1 MRNFFDYDTDLAQF
15 NSLMEDIDDPTPMVV
30 GEPTIQLESIFPLL
44 EADDPEAEQED
55 QSADTDKVNGNEV
68 VGLISDALKKKT
80 QRSNLFKATYFAN
93 TYGGSFNLVK
103 AKEGVSRYNV
113 VNDGKATDYFKVD
126 GDTITVNLSTL
137 TRQSSS
143 NEFVNKIKSIT
154 DWKTV
159 SADMFGEF
167 QKAIMDALQKLSS
180 KIDSGDTAAS
190 DVNKSAG
197 DEAQGQGEE
206 NQGQSEDTQGQSK
219 EAQGQGEEPLKQEDD
234 VIDVPNDDDEPVDV
248 PSDGGDQKSVC
259 RQILKDYQENYQ
271 KFLEADCDEAKD
283 SIDDEG
289 RKDIADQY
297 YSELMEPYGDEADD
311 TTKNRVY
318 KVIYMDVKKFTT
330 DPNAQKTENSN
341 PDKDEMDW
349 TPDKPKKKDDG
360 SDDGSDDGKS
370 KKKPN
375 DPNKGYGN
383 WLKNTLKNWSDEGVI
398 NTKLHPNPLLSGLKN
413 AKQNSQAAKNKK
425 KQNQQQQQQTT
436 QPKKPKKKDEMQWG

>member
-15 NSLMEDIDDPTPMVV
+15 NSLMEEIDDPTPMVV

-44 EADDPEAEQED
+44 EADEPAAEQET

-68 VGLISDALKKKT
+68 VSLISDALKKKT

-93 TYGGSFNLVK
+93 TYGGSFNLIK

-113 VNDGKATDYFKVD
+113 VNDGKATDYFNVD

-137 TRQSSS
+137 IRQSSN

-167 QKAIMDALQKLSS
+167 QKAIMDALQKL
-180 KIDSGDTAAS
+180 KDKVDSGDTAAS

-197 DEAQGQGEE
+197 DDAQGQGEDPQGE
-206 NQGQSEDTQGQSK
+206 KAQGQDET
-219 EAQGQGEEPLKQEDD
+219 AQGEEPLKKEDD
-234 VIDVPNDDDEPVDV
+234 VIDVPNDEDEPVDT
-248 PSDGGDQKSVC
+248 PSEGGDQKSVC
-259 RQILKDYQENYQ
+259 GQILKDYQENYQ
-271 KFLEADCDEAKD
+271 KFLEADCDEAKE

-330 DPNAQKTENSN
+330 DHNEQKAENGN

-349 TPDKPKKKDDG
+349 IPDKPKKTDDG
-360 SDDGSDDGKS
+360 TDDGKD
-370 KKKPN
+370 KKNQN

-383 WLKNTLKNWSDEGVI
+383 WLKNTLKNWSDQGVI

-413 AKQNSQAAKNKK
+413 AKQNIQEKKNKK
-425 KQNQQQQQQTT
+425 KKKKQQQQQQQQPT
-436 QPKKPKKKDEMQWG
+436 QPKKPQKKDEMQWG

>member
-15 NSLMEDIDDPTPMVV
+15 NNLMEDIDDPTPMVV

-190 DVNKSAG
+190 DVSKSAG
-197 DEAQGQGEE
+197 DEAQDQGEE
-206 NQGQSEDTQGQSK
+206 AQGQSE
-219 EAQGQGEEPLKQEDD
+219 EPLKKEDD
-234 VIDVPNDDDEPVDV
+234 VIDVPNDEDEPVDV
-248 PSDGGDQKSVC
+248 SSGGDQKSVC
-259 RQILKDYQENYQ
+259 GQILKDYQENYQ
-271 KFLEADCDEAKD
+271 KFLEADCDEAKE

-297 YSELMEPYGDEADD
+297 YRELMEPYGDEADD

-330 DPNAQKTENSN
+330 DPNEQKTENGN

-349 TPDKPKKKDDG
+349 TPEPKKKTEDGTDD
-360 SDDGSDDGKS
+360 S
-370 KKKPN
+370 KDKKNTN

-383 WLKNTLKNWSDEGVI
+383 WLKNTLKNWSDQGVI

-413 AKQNSQAAKNKK
+413 AKQNSQEKKKK
-425 KQNQQQQQQTT
+425 KQNQQQQQTT
-436 QPKKPKKKDEMQWG
+436 QPKKPQKKDEMQWG

>member
-15 NSLMEDIDDPTPMVV
+15 NSLMDDIDDPTPMVV

-44 EADDPEAEQED
+44 EADDPATAQED
-55 QSADTDKVNGNEV
+55 QSVDTDKVDGNEV
-68 VGLISDALKKKT
+68 VSLISDALKKKT

-137 TRQSSS
+137 IRQGSS
-143 NEFVNKIKSIT
+143 NEFIDKIKSIT

-167 QKAIMDALQKLSS
+167 QKAIMDALQKL
-180 KIDSGDTAAS
+180 KDKVDSGDTAAS
-190 DVNKSAG
+190 EVNKSAG
-197 DEAQGQGEE
+197 DETQGQSEEAQGQGNE
-206 NQGQSEDTQGQSK
+206 TQGQDEK
-219 EAQGQGEEPLKQEDD
+219 AQGEEPLKKEDD
-234 VIDVPNDDDEPVDV
+234 LIDVPNDEDEPVDT
-248 PSDGGDQKSVC
+248 PSDGDQKSVC
-259 RQILKDYQENYQ
+259 GQILKDYQENYQ
-271 KFLEADCDEAKD
+271 KFLEADCDEAKE

-297 YSELMEPYGDEADD
+297 YSELMEPYGDDADD

-330 DPNAQKTENSN
+330 DHNEQKTENGN

-349 TPDKPKKKDDG
+349 TPEPKKKTEDGTDD
-360 SDDGSDDGKS
+360 S
-370 KKKPN
+370 KDKKDPN

-383 WLKNTLKNWSDEGVI
+383 WLKNTLKNWSDQGVI

-413 AKQNSQAAKNKK
+413 AKQNSKDKKNKK
-425 KQNQQQQQQTT
+425 KQNQQQQTT
-436 QPKKPKKKDEMQWG
+436 QPKKPQKKDEMQWG

>member
-15 NSLMEDIDDPTPMVV
+15 NGLMEDIDDPTPMVV

-44 EADDPEAEQED
+44 EADNPEAEQED

-137 TRQSSS
+137 IRQSSS

-167 QKAIMDALQKLSS
+167 QKAIMDALQKLTS

-190 DVNKSAG
+190 DVNKLAG
-197 DEAQGQGEE
+197 DEAP
-206 NQGQSEDTQGQSK
+206 
-219 EAQGQGEEPLKQEDD
+219 GQGEEPLKQEDD
-234 VIDVPNDDDEPVDV
+234 GIDVPSEDDSDDESVDI
-248 PSDGGDQKSVC
+248 PSDGGDQKTVC
-259 RQILKDYQENYQ
+259 GQILKDYQENYQ

-297 YSELMEPYGDEADD
+297 YRELMEPYGDEADD

-330 DPNAQKTENSN
+330 DPNAQKTENGN

-349 TPDKPKKKDDG
+349 TPDKPKKTDDG
-360 SDDGSDDGKS
+360 SDGSKR
-370 KKKPN
+370 KKEPN

-398 NTKLHPNPLLSGLKN
+398 NTKLHPNPLLTGLKN
-413 AKQNSQAAKNKK
+413 AKQNRQASKKKK

>member
-15 NSLMEDIDDPTPMVV
+15 NSLMEEIDDPTPMVV

-44 EADDPEAEQED
+44 EADAPATEQED
-55 QSADTDKVNGNEV
+55 QSADTDKVDGNEV
-68 VGLISDALKKKT
+68 VSLISGALKKIT
-80 QRSNLFKATYFAN
+80 QRSNLFKATYFPN
-93 TYGGSFNLVK
+93 TYGDSFNLVK

-113 VNDGKATDYFKVD
+113 VNDGKTTDYFKVD

-137 TRQSSS
+137 IRQSSS

-154 DWKTV
+154 DWKPV

-167 QKAIMDALQKLSS
+167 QKAIMDALQKL
-180 KIDSGDTAAS
+180 KDKVNSGDTAAS

-197 DEAQGQGEE
+197 DEAQGEE
-206 NQGQSEDTQGQSK
+206 VQGQSND
-219 EAQGQGEEPLKQEDD
+219 AQGQDEKAQDEEPLKREDD
-234 VIDVPNDDDEPVDV
+234 LIEVPNDEDEPVDV
-248 PSDGGDQKSVC
+248 PSDGDQKSVC

-271 KFLEADCDEAKD
+271 KFLEADCDEAKEN
-283 SIDDEG
+283 IDDEG

-297 YSELMEPYGDEADD
+297 YRELMEPYGDEADD

-318 KVIYMDVKKFTT
+318 KVVYMDVKKFTT
-330 DPNAQKTENSN
+330 DPNEQKTENGN

-349 TPDKPKKKDDG
+349 TPEPKKKTPDDG
-360 SDDGSDDGKS
+360 SDGS
-370 KKKPN
+370 KKKKDPN

-398 NTKLHPNPLLSGLKN
+398 NTKLHPNPLVSRLKN
-413 AKQNSQAAKNKK
+413 AKQNSKDKKNKK
-425 KQNQQQQQQTT
+425 KQNQQQQQQQQTT
-436 QPKKPKKKDEMQWG
+436 QPKKPQKKKDEMQWG

>member
-44 EADDPEAEQED
+44 EADDPAAEQED
-55 QSADTDKVNGNEV
+55 QSADTSKVNGNEV
-68 VGLISDALKKKT
+68 VSLISDALKKKT

-93 TYGGSFNLVK
+93 TYGDSFNLVK

-137 TRQSSS
+137 IRQNSS

-167 QKAIMDALQKLSS
+167 QKAIMDALQKL
-180 KIDSGDTAAS
+180 KDKVDSGDTAAS

-197 DEAQGQGEE
+197 DEAQGEE
-206 NQGQSEDTQGQSK
+206 T
-219 EAQGQGEEPLKQEDD
+219 QGQGEEAQSEEPLKREDD
-234 VIDVPNDDDEPVDV
+234 LIEVPNDEDEPVDV
-248 PSDGGDQKSVC
+248 PSDGDQKSVC
-259 RQILKDYQENYQ
+259 GQILKDYQENYQ
-271 KFLEADCDEAKD
+271 KFLEADCDEAKE

-297 YSELMEPYGDEADD
+297 YRELMEPYGDEADD
-311 TTKNRVY
+311 ITKNRVY
-318 KVIYMDVKKFTT
+318 KVIYMDVEFFCITSFCYK
-330 DPNAQKTENSN
+330 
-341 PDKDEMDW
+341 
-349 TPDKPKKKDDG
+349 G
-360 SDDGSDDGKS
+360 SDI
-370 KKKPN
+370 N
-375 DPNKGYGN
+375 GY
-383 WLKNTLKNWSDEGVI
+383 I
-398 NTKLHPNPLLSGLKN
+398 NLSCCHPEIKY
-413 AKQNSQAAKNKK
+413 
-425 KQNQQQQQQTT
+425 
-436 QPKKPKKKDEMQWG
+436 

>member
-1 MRNFFDYDTDLAQF
+1 MRNFFDYDTDLDQF

-44 EADDPEAEQED
+44 EADEQED

-197 DEAQGQGEE
+197 EEAQGQDE
-206 NQGQSEDTQGQSK
+206 K
-219 EAQGQGEEPLKQEDD
+219 AQNEEPLKQEDD
-234 VIDVPNDDDEPVDV
+234 LVDVPNDDDEPVDV

-259 RQILKDYQENYQ
+259 GQILKDYQQNYQ
-271 KFLEADCDEAKD
+271 KFLEADCDEAKE

-297 YSELMEPYGDEADD
+297 YSELMEPYGDEADN

-330 DPNAQKTENSN
+330 DPNEQKTENGN

-349 TPDKPKKKDDG
+349 TPEPKKKTEDG
-360 SDDGSDDGKS
+360 TEDGKD
-370 KKKPN
+370 KKNQN

-413 AKQNSQAAKNKK
+413 AKQNSQAKKKK
-425 KQNQQQQQQTT
+425 KQNQQQQQTT
-436 QPKKPKKKDEMQWG
+436 QPKKPQKKDEMQWG

>member
-44 EADDPEAEQED
+44 EADNPATEQED
-55 QSADTDKVNGNEV
+55 QSADMDKVNGNEV
-68 VGLISDALKKKT
+68 VSLISDALKKKT

-137 TRQSSS
+137 IRQSSS

-167 QKAIMDALQKLSS
+167 QKSIMDALQKL
-180 KIDSGDTAAS
+180 KDKVDSGDTAAS

-197 DEAQGQGEE
+197 D
-206 NQGQSEDTQGQSK
+206 D
-219 EAQGQGEEPLKQEDD
+219 AQGQGEEPQGEKAQGQDEKAQGEEPLKKEDD
-234 VIDVPNDDDEPVDV
+234 LTEVPNDEDEPVDT
-248 PSDGGDQKSVC
+248 PSEGDQKSVC
-259 RQILKDYQENYQ
+259 GQILKDYQQNYQ
-271 KFLEADCDEAKD
+271 KFLEADCDEAKE

-330 DPNAQKTENSN
+330 DPNEQKTENGN

-349 TPDKPKKKDDG
+349 TPEPKKKTE
-360 SDDGSDDGKS
+360 DDGSDDGKD
-370 KKKPN
+370 KKNQN

-398 NTKLHPNPLLSGLKN
+398 NTKLHPNPLVSRLKD
-413 AKQNSQAAKNKK
+413 AKQNSQEKKKKK
-425 KQNQQQQQQTT
+425 KQNQQQQQQPT
-436 QPKKPKKKDEMQWG
+436 QPKKPQKKDEMQWG

>member
-1 MRNFFDYDTDLAQF
+1 MRNFVDYDTDLAQF

-44 EADDPEAEQED
+44 EADAPAAEQEN

-143 NEFVNKIKSIT
+143 NEFVNKIKNIT

-197 DEAQGQGEE
+197 DEAQGHGEE
-206 NQGQSEDTQGQSK
+206 NQGQSE
-219 EAQGQGEEPLKQEDD
+219 EAHGQGEEPLKQEDD

-248 PSDGGDQKSVC
+248 PSDGGDQKTVC
-259 RQILKDYQENYQ
+259 GQILKDYQENYQ
-271 KFLEADCDEAKD
+271 KFLEADCDESKD

-297 YSELMEPYGDEADD
+297 YRELMEPYGDEADD

-330 DPNAQKTENSN
+330 DPNAQKTENGN

-349 TPDKPKKKDDG
+349 TPEPKKKTEDGTDD
-360 SDDGSDDGKS
+360 S
-370 KKKPN
+370 KDKKNQN

-383 WLKNTLKNWSDEGVI
+383 WLKNTLKNWSDQGVI

-413 AKQNSQAAKNKK
+413 AKQNSQAKKKK
-425 KQNQQQQQQTT
+425 KQNQQQQQTT
-436 QPKKPKKKDEMQWG
+436 QPKKPQKKDEMQWG

>member
-55 QSADTDKVNGNEV
+55 KSADTSKVNGNEV
-68 VGLISDALKKKT
+68 VSLISDALKKKT

-93 TYGGSFNLVK
+93 TYGDSFNLVK

-137 TRQSSS
+137 IRQNSS

-167 QKAIMDALQKLSS
+167 QKAIMDALQKL
-180 KIDSGDTAAS
+180 KDKVDSEDTAAS

-197 DEAQGQGEE
+197 DEAQGE
-206 NQGQSEDTQGQSK
+206 
-219 EAQGQGEEPLKQEDD
+219 EAQGQGEEAQSEEPLKREDD
-234 VIDVPNDDDEPVDV
+234 LIEVPNDEDEPVDV
-248 PSDGGDQKSVC
+248 PSDGDQKSVC
-259 RQILKDYQENYQ
+259 GQILKDYQENYQ
-271 KFLEADCDEAKD
+271 KFLEADCDEAKE

-297 YSELMEPYGDEADD
+297 YRELMEPYGDEADD
-311 TTKNRVY
+311 ITKNRVY

-330 DPNAQKTENSN
+330 DPNEQKTENGN

-349 TPDKPKKKDDG
+349 TPEPKKKTPDDE
-360 SDDGSDDGKS
+360 SDNG
-370 KKKPN
+370 KKKKDPN

-398 NTKLHPNPLLSGLKN
+398 NTKLHPNPLVSRLKN
-413 AKQNSQAAKNKK
+413 AKQNSQAKKTK
-425 KQNQQQQQQTT
+425 KQNHQQQQQQQQQQQTT
-436 QPKKPKKKDEMQWG
+436 QPKKPQKKKDEMQWG